1 MADAPTDDASER
13 PAKRAS
19 LPDLQAALRRID
31 GRPYPAYRDLEHT
44 DFEMGRFTL
53 RVDGVQADPFAPP
66 SRCHVRV
73 PLPLAGFPADCLQP
87 KVREVALRDFLT
99 RQFCA
104 ASKKLGA
111 DQRTEGGGWGGSK
124 GGELLIDLPGQHVL
138 ERTSVQIVG
147 DAIEA
152 RFCVALPA
160 RGRTILGEW
169 ASQILTETLPSLVH
183 ASLYHAACDA
193 RALKA
198 HLDAV
203 EDQRAARAL
212 LRGHNLIAFVADGA
226 ILPRKSGAS
235 DLPLDAA
242 TAVPF
247 ASPPELA
254 VELALPNAGAVRGMG
269 IRRGVTLV
277 AGGGFHGKSTLLEAL
292 QLGVY
297 DQLPGDGRE
306 RVVTDGD
313 AVKVRAED
321 GRAVTS
327 VDIST
332 FIDNLPYGRKTN
344 AFTSAD
350 ASGSTSQAA
359 AIVEAVQ
366 AGASALLID
375 EDTSATNF
383 MIRDARMQRLVAAD
397 REPIKPFI
405 AHVRRLWT
413 ERQVSS
419 IIVVG
424 GAGDYFDVADTVLLM
439 DSYAPSD
446 ATARAKAIAAELPST
461 APASAPGGS
470 LFSGAMARR
479 CPLRSGLATGVKVA
493 AGRERVR
500 LGELPELDLSAVEQ
514 IVEHSQV
521 RAIAEALLRLAPL
534 LDGTRDVAALLAA
547 LGTEV
552 EQKGLDALKP
562 DRRVGNLALPRPAE
576 LAAALNRLR
585 SLQVKMVAP

>member
-1 MADAPTDDASER
+1 MQRRAAAIGIRDGCAVGVGGSVSLRVDVARGARWRAGSARAHLNRVKQRLGFLDTVWPRLVCHAPSRARTSSLKSDAHAAMQGYGKGGKGGGGKGGGGWRGRQGRVLPTVRRGGRGRRCRGGGGAGLPTRWPAASDDAPER
-13 PAKRAS
+13 PAAS

-104 ASKKLGA
+104 ASKQLGA
-111 DQRTEGGGWGGSK
+111 DQRKEEGGWGGSK

-193 RALKA
+193 KALKA

-203 EDQRAARAL
+203 EDHGRRAPCPRPQPHRLCRRRRNPAAEVGPSTAAR
-212 LRGHNLIAFVADGA
+212 
-226 ILPRKSGAS
+226 PRRR
-235 DLPLDAA
+235 
-242 TAVPF
+242 AVRP
-247 ASPPELA
+247 PPELA

-277 AGGGFHGKSTLLEAL
+277 AGGGHQVHLLEAM

-413 ERQVSS
+413 ERQCRRSLWS
-419 IIVVG
+419 AARAITRR
-424 GAGDYFDVADTVLLM
+424 ADTVLLM
-439 DSYAPSD
+439 
-446 ATARAKAIAAELPST
+446 I
-461 APASAPGGS
+461 
-470 LFSGAMARR
+470 
-479 CPLRSGLATGVKVA
+479 
-493 AGRERVR
+493 
-500 LGELPELDLSAVEQ
+500 
-514 IVEHSQV
+514 V
-521 RAIAEALLRLAPL
+521 RALRRHRA
-534 LDGTRDVAALLAA
+534 R
-547 LGTEV
+547 
-552 EQKGLDALKP
+552 QS
-562 DRRVGNLALPRPAE
+562 DRRRAAVDRPPRAG
-576 LAAALNRLR
+576 
-585 SLQVKMVAP
+585 